1 MGVLTK
7 FGAGDCSRIPCPSM
21 RKSGCVMDV
30 AMSALAPMAATLVA
44 ESVCEPL
51 VPAPSE
57 EGGFVVSRSSSLSVE
72 RVGVCAVVSAV
83 VAPLAAAT
91 RLETAV
97 IRGAVAPLSLAT
109 SVESVAIR
117 GVAEKL
123 ADMGCTSKARSSA
136 SAAT

>member
-1 MGVLTK
+1 
-7 FGAGDCSRIPCPSM
+7 
-21 RKSGCVMDV
+21 MDV
-30 AMSALAPMAATLVA
+30 GRSVLAPMAATLVA

-57 EGGFVVSRSSSLSVE
+57 EGGFVMSRSSSLSVE
-72 RVGVCAVVSAV
+72 RVGVCAVVWAV
-83 VAPLAAAT
+83 LEPLAAAT
-91 RLETAV
+91 RVESAV

-117 GVAEKL
+117 GVAATL
-123 ADMGCTSKARSSA
+123 ANMGCASKARRSA